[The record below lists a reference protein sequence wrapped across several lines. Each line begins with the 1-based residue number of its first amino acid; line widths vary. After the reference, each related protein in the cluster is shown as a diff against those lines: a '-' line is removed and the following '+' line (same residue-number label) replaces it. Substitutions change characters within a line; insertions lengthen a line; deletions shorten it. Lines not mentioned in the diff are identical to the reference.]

1 MVKVLFAE
9 KIGMSQSI
17 DESGVVTPVTIM
29 QVLASSVVREDSG
42 VQLIGVGV
50 ASKKANNKAWRG
62 QFKALS
68 FCPSFIKGVQA
79 PADDL
84 HVGLPAFSVG
94 DEVSVRSRS
103 KGRGFTGTI
112 ARHGFKRGPMS
123 HGSKSHRIPGS
134 IGAGTTP
141 GRVLKGTRM
150 AGRSGGGFVT
160 VKGLKVVA
168 TDVEK
173 GLIVLSGSVPGK
185 NGWVQV
191 LGG

>member
-1 MVKVLFAE
+1 MVNVLFAE
-9 KIGMSQSI
+9 KIGMSQAV
-17 DESGVVTPVTIM
+17 DENGVVTPVTLM
-29 QVLASSVVREDSG
+29 QVMETSVVREDQG
-42 VQLIGVGV
+42 VQLMGVGV
-50 ASKKANNKAWRG
+50 ASKKANKPWRG
-62 QFKALS
+62 QFKSLPA
-68 FCPSFIKGVQA
+68 CPAFIKGIKVV
-79 PADDL
+79 ADEL
-84 HVGLPAFSVG
+84 QVGLSAFSIG
-94 DEVSVRSRS
+94 DVVSVRSRS

-150 AGRSGGGFVT
+150 AGRYGGTFVT

-191 LGG
+191 VGG